1 MAIAVTGDE
10 SVSGTYYTEGGS
22 RYYYIETTGEG
33 WQVGDIPEDHSG
45 EEARLVP
52 LSGYPCL
59 NFSLGSF
66 DDTRGAGPFIY
77 TIQNSGD
84 AVARDVRFDIEF
96 VGSAGQTVTGT
107 RLRVG
112 SLGAGESTQEVVPV
126 LPPEESVSVKLRH
139 SIYHDG
145 ELHTAHETDYL

>member
-22 RYYYIETTGEG
+22 RYYYIETTSEG
-33 WQVGDIPEDHSG
+33 WQVGDIPDAYRG

-66 DDTRGAGPFIY
+66 DDTRSAGPFIY

-96 VGSAGQTVTGT
+96 IGAAGQTVTGT

-126 LPPEESVSVKLRH
+126 LPPEKSVSVKLRH

>member
-1 MAIAVTGDE
+1 VRYRGIPA
-10 SVSGTYYTEGGS
+10 SSGAGGCQ
-22 RYYYIETTGEG
+22 YIETTGEG
-33 WQVGDIPEDHSG
+33 WQVGDIPDAHEN

-84 AVARDVRFDIEF
+84 AVARGVRFDIEF
-96 VGSAGQTVTGT
+96 VESAGQTVTGT

-126 LPPEESVSVKLRH
+126 LPPEKSVSVKLRH